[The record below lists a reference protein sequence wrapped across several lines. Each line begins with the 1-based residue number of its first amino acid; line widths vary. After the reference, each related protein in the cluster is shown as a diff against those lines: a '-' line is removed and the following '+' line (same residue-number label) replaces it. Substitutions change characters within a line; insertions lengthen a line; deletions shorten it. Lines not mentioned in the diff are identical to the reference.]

1 MSRLNLGLVLIVLG
15 LMLETEIGESMRFE
29 LESGNTKCISEDI
42 KPNAMTVGK
51 YSIVNPNEGYSLPDS
66 HNLTVRVTSPYGNNY
81 HLGSHVDS
89 GTFAF
94 TAAEGGD
101 YTTCFW
107 AVEHKPPVRITI
119 DFDWKTG
126 VAAKDWS
133 KVAKKGQVEY
143 DIVKSIHEEMFYLR
157 EREEEM
163 QQLNRQT
170 NSKMAT
176 LSFFSLVVCMSVAG
190 LQIWH
195 LKTFFE
201 RKKLLSAASEF
212 ELQPESEAEAESEL
226 SSLSWYTS
234 LSLKPKSCASCT
246 AESNRE
252 TFGTLS

>member
-1 MSRLNLGLVLIVLG
+1 MSRPNLGLVLIILG
-15 LMLETEIGESMRFE
+15 LMLETDIGESMRFE

-42 KPNAMTVGK
+42 NTNTMTVGK
-51 YSIVNPNEGYSLPDS
+51 YTIVNPNEGYALPDS
-66 HNLTVRVTSPYGNNY
+66 HKLTARVTSPYGNNY
-81 HLGSHVDS
+81 HLVDHVDS

-107 AVEHKPPVRITI
+107 AIDQKPPVRITI

-126 VAAKDWS
+126 VATKDWA
-133 KVAKKGQVEY
+133 KVAKKGQVETMELELKKLY
-143 DIVKSIHEEMFYLR
+143 DTVTSIHEEMFYLR

-163 QQLNRQT
+163 QQLNRET

-176 LSFFSLVVCMSVAG
+176 LSFFSLVVCLSVAG

-201 RKKLLSAASEF
+201 SKKLL
-212 ELQPESEAEAESEL
+212 
-226 SSLSWYTS
+226 
-234 LSLKPKSCASCT
+234 
-246 AESNRE
+246 
-252 TFGTLS
+252 